1 MSSKMKFVDEE
12 LKRLK
17 DEGLYVNIRVIESP
31 QGPWV
36 QIEGRRV
43 LNLCSNNYLGL
54 CSDPRLCAKAKEYID
69 KYGVGPGAVRTIAGT
84 MSIHIELEKK
94 LAAFKGAEAAIVVQS
109 GFCANLSAI
118 PPLVG
123 KDDLIFSDE
132 LNHASIIDGCRLSRA
147 EIVRYAHCD
156 VKDLEAKLKEY
167 AGRNCRKLIVTDGV
181 FSMDGDIAPL
191 PEIVDL
197 ADKYGAMVMVDD
209 AHGEGVLGRGGRGI
223 VDHFGLGD
231 RVDVEVGTL
240 SKAFGVVG
248 GFVAGSAS
256 LVEYLRQKARPNLFS
271 SALTVPDVAANIAAV
286 DILEESDDLV
296 KKLWENGNYLKQCLK
311 ERGFDIGRSQTPIT
325 PIMVGDAN
333 KAKEFSLK
341 LFDEGIFIQSIAYP
355 TVPLGKARLRAM
367 VSAAH
372 SRKDLDFAVDK
383 FTKVGKAL
391 GII

>member
-1 MSSKMKFVDEE
+1 MKFVDEE

-325 PIMVGDAN
+325 PIMVGDAS

>member
-1 MSSKMKFVDEE
+1 MSSKMKFVEKE

-17 DEGLYVNIRVIESP
+17 DEGLYVYIRVLESP

-36 QIEGRRV
+36 QIEGKQV

-54 CSDPRLCAKAKEYID
+54 CNDPRLCEKAKEYID
-69 KYGVGPGAVRTIAGT
+69 KFGVGPGAVRTIAGT
-84 MSIHIELEKK
+84 MSIHVELEEK
-94 LAAFKGAEAAIVVQS
+94 LAAFKGAEAALVVQS

-123 KDDLIFSDE
+123 RGDLIFSDE

-147 EIVRYAHCD
+147 EIVRYDHCD
-156 VKDLEAKLKEY
+156 VDDLEAKLKEY
-167 AGRNCRKLIVTDGV
+167 ADRDCRKLIVTDGV

-191 PEIVDL
+191 PDIVEL
-197 ADKYGAMVMVDD
+197 ADRYSAMVMVDD

-223 VDHFGLGD
+223 IDHFGLGEK
-231 RVDVEVGTL
+231 VDIEVGTL

-248 GFVAGSAS
+248 GFVAGSKE
-256 LVEYLRQKARPNLFS
+256 LVEFLRQKARPNLFS

-286 DILEESDDLV
+286 DILEKSDDLV
-296 KKLWENGNYLKQCLK
+296 KKLWENGNYLKKSLK
-311 ERGFDIGRSQTPIT
+311 EKGFDIGRSQTPIT

-341 LFDEGIFIQSIAYP
+341 LFEEGIFIQSIAYP
-355 TVPLGKARLRAM
+355 TVPLGSARLRAM

-372 SRKDLDFAVDK
+372 SKEDLDFAVDK
-383 FTKVGKAL
+383 YSKVGRSL

>member
-248 GFVAGSAS
+248 GFVAGSTS

-325 PIMVGDAN
+325 PIMVGDAS

>member
-383 FTKVGKAL
+383 FTKVGKVL

>member
-372 SRKDLDFAVDK
+372 SKKDLDFAVDK

>member
-1 MSSKMKFVDEE
+1 MSSKMKFVEEE

-54 CSDPRLCAKAKEYID
+54 CNDPRLCAKAKEYID

-84 MSIHIELEKK
+84 MSIHVELEKK

-147 EIVRYAHCD
+147 EIIRYAHCD

-197 ADKYGAMVMVDD
+197 ADKYGVMVMVDD

-223 VDHFGLGD
+223 VDHFGLAD

-296 KKLWENGNYLKQCLK
+296 KKLWENGNYLKQSLK

-325 PIMVGDAN
+325 PVMVGDAN

-372 SRKDLDFAVDK
+372 SKEDLDFAVDK
-383 FTKVGKAL
+383 FAKVGKAL